1 MSVTIP
7 RCFFAL
13 PSGPIRRAGLV
24 AAALLLSS
32 SSTVGAERSGQQ
44 EDAGSLQRQ
53 VESLEQELSQARE
66 EIASLRREYDRRF
79 EELEERLA
87 ALSAAGTSPSE
98 EAAEVSGE
106 ERAELEQELAS
117 ILGESPQAPPAG
129 AAPGSEQPS
138 AGRRFSSQTRM
149 LNRLNP
155 EISVT
160 GDVFGQVADR
170 SGDPGA
176 NQFRFAEFEVAFQ
189 APLDPFSQ
197 AKAFVVQEEGEFE
210 LEEGYLEW
218 TSLPGG
224 LGLKFGQYRQDFGK
238 LNRWHQHALPQA
250 DRPLVHQAF
259 LGEGGLKG
267 LGVGVSWLPS
277 PFLGDYNE
285 LWFQV
290 TNDENDVA
298 FSGRGFDQPLY
309 VLHETNYWDL
319 SSASYLEVGLSAATG
334 VNDPDGERRT
344 NLFGIDW
351 NYDWR
356 PPETALYRGL
366 ELKGELLW
374 QRREE
379 RFGNVDALGLY
390 TYGLYRFN
398 RRLYLGLRFDWTE
411 NPTAPE
417 QSLWGVSPYLEW
429 WQSEWVRIRLQYAHN
444 DRILGEPGE
453 ERFEPTSENK
463 LFFQVTWSLGPH
475 KHEKY

>member
-1 MSVTIP
+1 
-7 RCFFAL
+7 
-13 PSGPIRRAGLV
+13 
-24 AAALLLSS
+24 
-32 SSTVGAERSGQQ
+32 
-44 EDAGSLQRQ
+44 
-53 VESLEQELSQARE
+53 
-66 EIASLRREYDRRF
+66 
-79 EELEERLA
+79 
-87 ALSAAGTSPSE
+87 
-98 EAAEVSGE
+98 
-106 ERAELEQELAS
+106 
-117 ILGESPQAPPAG
+117 
-129 AAPGSEQPS
+129 
-138 AGRRFSSQTRM
+138 M